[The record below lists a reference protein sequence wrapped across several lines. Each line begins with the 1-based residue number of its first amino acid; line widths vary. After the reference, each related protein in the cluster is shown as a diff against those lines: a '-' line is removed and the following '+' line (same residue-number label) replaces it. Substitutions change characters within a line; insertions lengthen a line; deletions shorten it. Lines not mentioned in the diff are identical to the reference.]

1 MIIKEVK
8 RLREKVTEHWS
19 FENPKKDTKELA
31 SELVDAMWKLSL
43 IHISEPTRP
52 Y

>member
-19 FENPKKDTKELA
+19 FENPKKDTKEFVK
-31 SELVDAMWKLSL
+31 ELVDAMWSK
-43 IHISEPTRP
+43 T
-52 Y
+52 